1 MSIIKLSEANC
12 RHCMRCVRIC
22 PTNAMTYINN
32 QPIINE
38 DECVLCGKCYA
49 ICPHSAKEVS
59 SDMTLI
65 NRWLNNGESVILS
78 VAPSFVRLFPSF
90 KHLKAEL
97 LKRGFA
103 AVDETARGAKLVSEQ
118 YLALMKEGKMDNI
131 LSTCCPAAVD
141 YVRKY
146 FPECIKYLA
155 PVVSPMIA
163 HAKILKAE
171 HPDARVVFLTPC
183 IAKKAEIA
191 KKELAGIVDATITME
206 EMMHFLN
213 TDFYHD
219 VPDYGEDEDPG
230 IARIYPSGGGILKTL
245 PDDTGYKMLHI
256 ENINNI
262 ANMLEALKN
271 GDLHRYFI
279 EFSACD
285 HSCINGPLIT
295 HLNNEEFKAV
305 DIMETSIAQCEPVKL
320 KALDDNLRV
329 GFTSEE
335 VIRKKHSEEEILDV
349 LYRMG
354 KTNSTLELNCG
365 ACGYETCRLKAMA
378 VLDGKADINLCLPK
392 ALKDATSYANLIIAN
407 TPNGIIVL
415 DKNFNI
421 EEINPSA
428 KRMLQVEEISVN
440 GLPID
445 MLLNDKGFLR
455 IVKSV
460 HDVQYYKCN
469 YPKYHLTIDHAIINI
484 KDSKKYIVILMDMTV
499 ETVKERQ
506 INEIRRQTIA
516 VTDQVIDEQMRTVQE
531 IASLL
536 GETTAKAKVALTNLK
551 RELENE

>member
-1 MSIIKLSEANC
+1 M
-12 RHCMRCVRIC
+12 
-22 PTNAMTYINN
+22 
-32 QPIINE
+32 
-38 DECVLCGKCYA
+38 
-49 ICPHSAKEVS
+49 
-59 SDMTLI
+59 
-65 NRWLNNGESVILS
+65 
-78 VAPSFVRLFPSF
+78 
-90 KHLKAEL
+90 
-97 LKRGFA
+97 
-103 AVDETARGAKLVSEQ
+103 
-118 YLALMKEGKMDNI
+118 
-131 LSTCCPAAVD
+131 
-141 YVRKY
+141 
-146 FPECIKYLA
+146 
-155 PVVSPMIA
+155 
-163 HAKILKAE
+163 
-171 HPDARVVFLTPC
+171 
-183 IAKKAEIA
+183 
-191 KKELAGIVDATITME
+191 
-206 EMMHFLN
+206 
-213 TDFYHD
+213 
-219 VPDYGEDEDPG
+219 
-230 IARIYPSGGGILKTL
+230 
-245 PDDTGYKMLHI
+245 
-256 ENINNI
+256 
-262 ANMLEALKN
+262 
-271 GDLHRYFI
+271 
-279 EFSACD
+279 
-285 HSCINGPLIT
+285 
-295 HLNNEEFKAV
+295 NNEEFKAV
-305 DIMETSIAQCEPVKL
+305 DIMETSIVRCEPVKL
-320 KALDDNLRV
+320 KALDDNLKV
-329 GFTSEE
+329 DFTSEE

-415 DKNFNI
+415 DENFNI

-455 IVKSV
+455 IVNSV

-506 INEIRRQTIA
+506 INEIRKQTIA

>member
-38 DECVLCGKCYA
+38 DECILCGKCYA

-245 PDDTGYKMLHI
+245 PNDTGYKMLHI
-256 ENINNI
+256 E
-262 ANMLEALKN
+262 LQDQPRE
-271 GDLHRYFI
+271 GREEFGRFDLAQYTRRTFGM
-279 EFSACD
+279 F
-285 HSCINGPLIT
+285 GG
-295 HLNNEEFKAV
+295 NEETVRIRFPNKYVGVVIDRFGKDVALRPDGNDGFIARVIVAV
-305 DIMETSIAQCEPVKL
+305 SEQFYGWITGLGREVKIVSPEWV
-320 KALDDNLRV
+320 A
-329 GFTSEE
+329 EE
-335 VIRKKHSEEEILDV
+335 YMSL
-349 LYRMG
+349 
-354 KTNSTLELNCG
+354 
-365 ACGYETCRLKAMA
+365 
-378 VLDGKADINLCLPK
+378 
-392 ALKDATSYANLIIAN
+392 LKDLGSVYAGEQECG
-407 TPNGIIVL
+407 GIPREKEQGAVE
-415 DKNFNI
+415 KQI
-421 EEINPSA
+421 E
-428 KRMLQVEEISVN
+428 VE
-440 GLPID
+440 
-445 MLLNDKGFLR
+445 
-455 IVKSV
+455 
-460 HDVQYYKCN
+460 
-469 YPKYHLTIDHAIINI
+469 
-484 KDSKKYIVILMDMTV
+484 
-499 ETVKERQ
+499 
-506 INEIRRQTIA
+506 
-516 VTDQVIDEQMRTVQE
+516 
-531 IASLL
+531 
-536 GETTAKAKVALTNLK
+536 
-551 RELENE
+551 